1 MKTLKEIAREAGVSM
16 TTVSN
21 VINGNEGRVSAAT
34 IERIQEIIRREG
46 YVPNQAA
53 RSLAQRE
60 SRIVAIIVQA
70 APGENIF
77 RNPYMAEF
85 IGDVT
90 IELQRVGYY
99 PLLRLTDDYRD
110 VESNLLGWNVAGAVL
125 CGAFDRNLQHI
136 KGLST
141 IPAVLT
147 DSYFPIPNM
156 NYICVDDEMGGRIA
170 AQHLIDH
177 GHARCAF
184 LASSIEESDVE
195 KLRLKGFE
203 AALAQAG
210 LTLPPQRVIDL
221 PDPEA
226 DLSMIDGMLRE
237 SDAPTAFFC
246 TADRIAVKLIGTLH
260 ELNLRVPED
269 ISVVGFDDLPIARLS
284 HPPLTTLGQDIADKA
299 ARTVE
304 MLVRHIKDKTLAPE
318 HIQRPVWLVTRGS
331 AGRVRED
338 RA

>member
-1 MKTLKEIAREAGVSM
+1 MKTLKEIAHEAGVSM

-34 IERIQEIIRREG
+34 IERIQEIIHREG
-46 YVPNQAA
+46 YIPNQAA

-99 PLLRLTDDYRD
+99 PLLRLTDDYRV
-110 VESNLLGWNVAGAVL
+110 VERNLLGWNVAGAVL

-136 KGLST
+136 KGLNT

-156 NYICVDDEMGGRIA
+156 NYICVDDKLGGHIA
-170 AQHLIDH
+170 AQHLIQY
-177 GHARCAF
+177 GHTHCAF

-203 AALAQAG
+203 EALTHAG
-210 LTLPPQRVIDL
+210 LSLPPQHIIDL
-221 PDPEA
+221 PDPES
-226 DLSMIDGMLRE
+226 DLDMIRDLLHTP
-237 SDAPTAFFC
+237 DAPTAIFC

-260 ELNLRVPED
+260 ELGMRIPED
-269 ISVVGFDDLPIARLS
+269 ISVIGFDDLPIARLS
-284 HPPLTTLGQDIADKA
+284 HPPLTTLGQDIANKA

-304 MLVRHIKDKTLAPE
+304 MLVRHIKDKSLEPE
-318 HIQRPVWLVTRGS
+318 HIQLPVWLVTRSS
-331 AGRVRED
+331 AGTCKQ
-338 RA
+338 